1 MPILGHLAENGL
13 VIGEEVRE
21 GHEAPASHNLE
32 LTPAC
37 AAQMPQGKRIADV
50 RANSAAYQA
59 ARFNWCEEPEEVTLA
74 MGAVQ
79 AAAVQAAIA
88 GAP

>member
-21 GHEAPASHNLE
+21 GHESPASRNLE

-59 ARFNWCEEPEEVTLA
+59 ARFNWCEEPEVTLA
-74 MGAVQ
+74 MGGGQ
-79 AAAVQAAIA
+79 AAAGQAAIA
-88 GAP
+88 GVP